1 MESEKEK
8 MIGVCCHDA
17 GGANQLLALISAEDL
32 NVASAFMEGPAINLW
47 GQMFPEKKLCSNLE
61 EIFDK
66 TGKKQY
72 ILKQEDIENYDEI
85 DIKDSFNSTEEE

>member
-66 TGKKQY
+66 TGKKEY
-72 ILKQEDIENYDEI
+72 ILTPEEVEDYNQTEIKQ
-85 DIKDSFNSTEEE
+85 SFEEK